1 MTSPDVLPIDPFYI
15 PFPWVPGPRIG
26 IVKLYNYSTPISPL
40 DANQVLSELAMVY
53 HTEPPDKYCGIER
66 RTYTASSVTLVLDP
80 DPALTWGILAKAGF
94 VFPLFMSTYEYV
106 GLSFEIVTLTEQSY
120 GRVGRGI
127 IAERVQ

>member
-1 MTSPDVLPIDPFYI
+1 
-15 PFPWVPGPRIG
+15 
-26 IVKLYNYSTPISPL
+26 
-40 DANQVLSELAMVY
+40 MVY